1 MDERLIGG
9 GQWQRVL
16 ERLRQEPHMHT
27 HDLDGLRRFASAC
40 FLVLRRLHLGRAW
53 VLRSVR

>member
-40 FLVLRRLHLGRAW
+40 FLVLRRNCT
-53 VLRSVR
+53 